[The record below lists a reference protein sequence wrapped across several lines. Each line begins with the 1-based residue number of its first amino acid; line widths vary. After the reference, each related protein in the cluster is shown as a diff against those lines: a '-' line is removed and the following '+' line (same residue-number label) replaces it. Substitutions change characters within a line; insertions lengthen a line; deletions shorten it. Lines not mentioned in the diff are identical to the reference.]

1 MGLYNI
7 WEIALWELPNMPH
20 KTSTAFHS
28 KIVFGTSKE
37 LKWIALILNV
47 HLEGL

>member
-7 WEIALWELPNMPH
+7 WEIALWELENMPH

-28 KIVFGTSKE
+28 KIVLGT
-37 LKWIALILNV
+37 NQQ
-47 HLEGL
+47 G